1 MLRWIDTHNHLFVL
15 PEEQQKKEVSEARK
29 VGVVSSLVCA
39 SGVSN
44 LEEARRCAYEYDQA
58 YACGIHPLY
67 IGYSWKEDLTALEAF
82 LEEHRE
88 DPRLAAVG
96 ECGLDFSAACSV
108 PHDVQEEVFSTQLKL
123 ARKYGLP
130 LSLHGREAMDIVLKY
145 IRRLPPQLGIIHAFN
160 GSMAQ
165 AQVFCRTVLSWAT
178 AERCPMT
185 ALSASAKSCLN
196 SRMTPGY
203 LRRIV
208 RICRRAG
215 CAKKTKR
222 TPKAPLR
229 TRPVTAQLLRN

>member
-96 ECGLDFSAACSV
+96 ECGLDFSAA
-108 PHDVQEEVFSTQLKL
+108 F
-123 ARKYGLP
+123 
-130 LSLHGREAMDIVLKY
+130 
-145 IRRLPPQLGIIHAFN
+145 
-160 GSMAQ
+160 
-165 AQVFCRTVLSWAT
+165 
-178 AERCPMT
+178 
-185 ALSASAKSCLN
+185 
-196 SRMTPGY
+196 RMTF
-203 LRRIV
+203 R
-208 RICRRAG
+208 
-215 CAKKTKR
+215 KKCFPR
-222 TPKAPLR
+222 S
-229 TRPVTAQLLRN
+229 